1 MRNLSFLWPVIG
13 ITGVGHHT
21 AQGHVLSPSQET
33 GGDPVTWAVPRSRLH
48 TAGIRWLRGNS
59 EQFPRP
65 GLEEAAAGRPSA
77 RPTSSKVYTTSEVTV
92 KSPHTAGEVT
102 IVKSSNSCSETSEFK
117 LSVRL

>member
-1 MRNLSFLWPVIG
+1 ME
-13 ITGVGHHT
+13 ITGVCRHT
-21 AQGHVLSPSQET
+21 AQGHVVSPSQET

-59 EQFPRP
+59 DQFPRP

-77 RPTSSKVYTTSEVTV
+77 RPTSSNVYTSSEGTV

-102 IVKSSNSCSETSEFK
+102 IVKSSNSCSETSDFK
-117 LSVRL
+117 FTVHL